1 MLCALRV
8 ILLLSAAAEGGGVSS
23 SFASVDYA
31 DNAPLRSSS
40 VPGGPTEIARVSVD
54 LVEAAKGN
62 DLPSV
67 KRLLAGG
74 LVHPDD
80 YLRWRWKQ
88 PDGFLD
94 HYSDGAL
101 MEASRRGHTDTVR
114 LLMDWRCNTD
124 LKSPRGGHT
133 ALMLASLHGHK
144 SVVRLLV
151 ACGASA
157 DVKTVFGASALGYA
171 QMNNHTD
178 VENILLAMG
187 ATSEPASSQHLFQA
201 AEAGD
206 AQRVQKLLA
215 DGAQPDGYLDCA
227 GNSALMVTVLALL
240 EGRKQN
246 LMSDDQDQDQY
257 FDVIHMLLN
266 AGASPDHLG
275 SGRKTQGVRC
285 GHAIPFAQPDASSR
299 TALMEASEAGDE
311 TLVGLLLSSGAD
323 PDKQNKCSCPNTLL
337 TGATG
342 QRVLPTQS
350 HVACCRGI
358 RGMHGETALICASEQ
373 WRPDVVQMLLSNGA
387 DPDMQKIDGVSAL
400 LDSATRGNSDVV
412 RMLLESKAN
421 PDLQEHSWGHSALMI
436 ASARG
441 DTQMVR
447 MLLSHCANTE
457 LRSHSGARA
466 LEIAESDGS
475 SCRAS
480 LSTPASK
487 EAKREVAML
496 LRRASH
502 VSRIARGRVKVQEE
516 EEEGGKALNEV
527 DAGRDRAGGGREGHQ
542 KGIECRFVQ

>member
-1 MLCALRV
+1 MRFIRV
-8 ILLLSAAAEGGGVSS
+8 ILLLSAAAEGGGVHGR
-23 SFASVDYA
+23 SFAPVEYA
-31 DNAPLRSSS
+31 DNVPLRSS
-40 VPGGPTEIARVSVD
+40 VPGGPTEIARVPRHEAVD

-62 DLPSV
+62 DLLSV

-74 LVHPDD
+74 LVHPDE
-80 YLRWRWKQ
+80 YLCWRWKQ

-101 MEASRRGHTDTVR
+101 MEASRRGHTNTVR
-114 LLMDWRCNTD
+114 LLVDWRCDPD

-144 SVVRLLV
+144 SVVRLLF

-157 DVKTVFGASALGYA
+157 DVKTVFGASALDYA
-171 QMNNHTD
+171 QRNNHTD
-178 VENILLAMG
+178 VANILLEMG

-201 AEAGD
+201 AKAGD

-240 EGRKQN
+240 EGR
-246 LMSDDQDQDQY
+246 MSDDHDNVELQDQY
-257 FDVIHMLLN
+257 FDVIHLLLN

-275 SGRKTQGVRC
+275 SGRKTQGVLC
-285 GHAIPFAQPDASSR
+285 GYATPLAQPDASRR

-323 PDKQNKCSCPNTLL
+323 PDKQNKCSWPNTLL
-337 TGATG
+337 TVATG

-350 HVACCRGI
+350 HVACCPGI

-373 WRPDVVQMLLSNGA
+373 WRPDVLQMLLSIGA
-387 DPDMQKIDGVSAL
+387 NPDMQKVDGVSAL
-400 LDSATRGNSDVV
+400 LDSATRGNPDVV

-441 DTQMVR
+441 DMHMVG
-447 MLLSHCANTE
+447 MLLSHGANTE
-457 LRSHSGARA
+457 LRSNSGARA
-466 LEIAESDGS
+466 IEIAESDGS

-480 LSTPASK
+480 LNTPASK
-487 EAKREVAML
+487 EAKREAAML

-502 VSRIARGRVKVQEE
+502 VSRIARGRV
-516 EEEGGKALNEV
+516 
-527 DAGRDRAGGGREGHQ
+527 
-542 KGIECRFVQ
+542 